1 MVSFDSSLDRIYQY
15 LLISAFFLLPLT
27 VLGNNLAIWSIVI
40 IWLVSG
46 GYPKKIKQ
54 IKNNNLAIASIIFFL
69 LHVASLLW
77 TDNLYWGVEI
87 VRKMLPFLLVLPIFL
102 SISKIENSNY
112 YIGAF
117 LLAIVVSQ
125 GISYLIWF
133 GIIEP
138 FKYATIDNPTPLMSH
153 ISYNPFIAFALYLVL
168 NKLLLGEKM
177 SQIERAFYTFFAL
190 TMTFNMFI
198 TAGRAG
204 QVMFFVAL
212 IVLAFQHF
220 KNSQIKATL
229 IALLSIVVISF
240 IAYSFSNIFQ
250 TRVDSGLS
258 DILNYNS
265 NKNTSVG
272 MRITFLINSFTLFL
286 ESPIFGVG
294 AGDFPLEYE
303 RINEQYSPEVDLTV
317 QPHNMYLLVLAQ
329 LGLIGL
335 CSLASIFYLQFK
347 IATLAKEQI
356 ILNIGIAMPILFLV
370 IMWSDSYLLGHYT
383 SNLFI
388 LFSAFIYSNNQSND
402 FQ

>member
-1 MVSFDSSLDRIYQY
+1 
-15 LLISAFFLLPLT
+15 
-27 VLGNNLAIWSIVI
+27 
-40 IWLVSG
+40 
-46 GYPKKIKQ
+46 
-54 IKNNNLAIASIIFFL
+54 
-69 LHVASLLW
+69 
-77 TDNLYWGVEI
+77 
-87 VRKMLPFLLVLPIFL
+87 
-102 SISKIENSNY
+102 
-112 YIGAF
+112 
-117 LLAIVVSQ
+117 
-125 GISYLIWF
+125 
-133 GIIEP
+133 
-138 FKYATIDNPTPLMSH
+138 
-153 ISYNPFIAFALYLVL
+153 
-168 NKLLLGEKM
+168 
-177 SQIERAFYTFFAL
+177 
-190 TMTFNMFI
+190 
-198 TAGRAG
+198 
-204 QVMFFVAL
+204 
-212 IVLAFQHF
+212 
-220 KNSQIKATL
+220 
-229 IALLSIVVISF
+229 VISF